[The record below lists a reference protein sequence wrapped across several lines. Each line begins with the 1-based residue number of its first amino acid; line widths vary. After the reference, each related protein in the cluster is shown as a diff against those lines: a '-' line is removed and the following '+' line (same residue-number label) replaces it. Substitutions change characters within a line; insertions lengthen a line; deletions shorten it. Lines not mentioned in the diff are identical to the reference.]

1 MRSPLFLW
9 FLALVI
15 TALAARWQR
24 TTGPTYPLSG
34 QSVVAGQTLKWSLE
48 RTHGG
53 AGNQIVALRAPAGVS
68 GTVEWRRHGTGEAWN
83 AAPMARRGELLVG
96 ELPHQPPAGKLD
108 YRVALESGD
117 ETVVVPA
124 AGPVT
129 TRFKGDVPAWVLLP
143 HVLALVAAMLLST
156 RAGLE
161 CFAREPRLRAY
172 TYWTLAVLFVG
183 GMVLGPVVLKYAFG
197 TWWTGW
203 PVGGDITDT
212 KTLIA
217 LLGWIAAA
225 IMVRRVAR
233 PRAWVLAASLLLLVV
248 FLIPHSMNGTELAYD
263 KAAAPAPAAPRP

>member
-9 FLALVI
+9 LLALVI

-34 QSVVAGQTLKWSLE
+34 QSVVAGQALKWSLE
-48 RTHGG
+48 RSHGG
-53 AGNQIVALRAPAGVS
+53 AGNQTVALRAPAGVT
-68 GTVEWRRHGTGEAWN
+68 GTIEWRRHGTAEAWN
-83 AAPMARRGELLVG
+83 AAPMERHGAALVG

-108 YRVALESGD
+108 YRVALESRD
-117 ETVVVPA
+117 ETVMIPA
-124 AGPVT
+124 AAPVT
-129 TRFKGDVPAWVLLP
+129 TRFKGDVPAGLLVP
-143 HVLALVAAMLLST
+143 HVLAMIAAMLLSP

-172 TYWTLAVLFVG
+172 TDWTLGVLFVG
-183 GMVLGPVVLKYAFG
+183 GMVLGPVVLKYAFD

-212 KTLIA
+212 KTLVA
-217 LLGWIAAA
+217 LLGWIVAA

-233 PRAWVLAASLLLLVV
+233 PRAWVLAASALLLVA

-263 KAAAPAPAAPRP
+263 KVAAPAPAAAQP